1 MKTTNL
7 LIRGGL
13 LLCAS
18 LLLVACA
25 TRPTQNSVALVAQ
38 QLGQAHPG
46 TDLSSAPEPIN
57 DKTIDLPSAIQIL
70 LAQSPQVRMELAQ
83 LGIADA
89 QRLQAELISN
99 PHLSIGAL
107 KPEDGGRWQ
116 LDVGLSQPLL
126 ELFTRPLRRQL
137 AEDNLLSAQLRLLSR
152 LQILIAQTGDAYF
165 KAIAARQHLQV
176 HQQMLNATL
185 ARQQL
190 ANSLYRAGN
199 MSENSYL
206 YYDNELRR
214 IQQQVKKRE
223 RKVQEKQLELLNML
237 GMHSHHAIKL
247 PDQLPVLPV
256 EKLSH
261 SDLLEKAKNDRLDI
275 KITTQQLTQLEGRR
289 SLMRRENGWRDMSVG
304 INAEREFDGAT
315 NVGPE
320 IEFAL
325 PIFNRNQGKLAAI
338 DAQTTKAQAQL
349 TQTLL
354 DADTEIAHALNQMQ
368 SAREQLDLI
377 HASLQVAEKRVLL
390 SNREINFMLGS
401 PFELLNIKRQ
411 EIQLAHGYTS
421 ELASYWQART
431 QLELAIGRVLPA
443 PTPAIDHSTVDH
455 SKMNH
460 SEMQH
465 DGMDHSKMNHS
476 EMNHDEMDHSK
487 MNHSEMKHE
496 EMDHSKMNHSEM
508 NHDEMDHGKMKHDDR
523 QETENHSTHQKH
535 TEEKTTEPVD
545 KTTTEHEEHNHD

>member
-1 MKTTNL
+1 MNTTNL
-7 LIRGGL
+7 LSRSGC
-13 LLCAS
+13 LLCVS
-18 LLLVACA
+18 LLLSACA
-25 TRPTQNSVALVAQ
+25 TTPPQNSMKLVTQ
-38 QLGQAHPG
+38 QLSLAHPG
-46 TDLSSAPEPIN
+46 ADLSSEPVLVG
-57 DKTIDLPSAIQIL
+57 DKTLNLNSAIQML
-70 LAQSPQVRMELAQ
+70 LAQSPQVRIELAQ

-107 KPEDGGRWQ
+107 KPEDGGRWK

-137 AEDNLLSAQLRLLSR
+137 AEDNLLSVQLRLQSR
-152 LQILIAQTGDAYF
+152 LQTLIAQTGDAYF
-165 KAIAARQHLQV
+165 TAIAARQHLQV
-176 HQQMLNATL
+176 QQQMLDATL

-199 MSENSYL
+199 MSENSFL

-237 GMHSHHAIKL
+237 GMDSHHTIKL
-247 PDQLPVLPV
+247 PDQLPVLPG

-261 SDLLEKAKNDRLDI
+261 SDLLEQAKNDRLDL
-275 KITTQQLTQLEGRR
+275 KITAQQLAQLEGRR
-289 SLMRRENGWRDMSVG
+289 NVIRKENGWRDMSVG

-325 PIFNRNQGKLAAI
+325 PIFNRNQAKLAAI
-338 DAQTTKAQAQL
+338 DAQTAKTQARL

-354 DADTEIAHALNQMQ
+354 DADIEIAQALNKMQ
-368 SAREQLDLI
+368 STREQLDLI
-377 HASLQVAEKRVLL
+377 NASLQVAEKRVTL
-390 SNREINFMLGS
+390 SNREVNFMLGS

-411 EIQLAHGYTS
+411 EIQLAHEYTS

-443 PTPAIDHSTVDH
+443 PTPAIDHST
-455 SKMNH
+455 
-460 SEMQH
+460 
-465 DGMDHSKMNHS
+465 MDHSKMNHS
-476 EMNHDEMDHSK
+476 EMSHDEMDHSEMNHSEMKHEGMDHSK
-487 MNHSEMKHE
+487 MNHSEMKHGD
-496 EMDHSKMNHSEM
+496 MDHGTM
-508 NHDEMDHGKMKHDDR
+508 NHDDH
-523 QETENHSTHQKH
+523 QEIESHSTHQNH
-535 TEEKTTEPVD
+535 TEEKTNEPVD